1 MTTTPAE
8 RAVCTD
14 NRRPVV
20 NAALSTATADTD
32 RGHRVRGLLAE
43 LDDIN
48 TDREMAAR
56 YIERGQWLA
65 ELRTEER
72 DVWEHLGEALSTHPA

>member
-1 MTTTPAE
+1 MSTTPAE

-14 NRRPVV
+14 NRRAVV
-20 NAALSTATADTD
+20 DAALSTATADTD
-32 RGHRVRGLLAE
+32 RGVRVRGLLTE

-48 TDREMAAR
+48 ADREMAAR

-72 DVWEHLGEALSTHPA
+72 DVWEHLHSALSAHPA